1 MTVKNL
7 KKNTMKKLIAIVG
20 LFIYTGSSAFSQA
33 PEYNDLIILYAD
45 GNYEKLIREADKYTT
60 KDANKKDALPYLWL
74 SKGLYAISQV
84 GDRDAMYK
92 NAFKESIGA
101 LGKFRKKDKDGTI
114 YAENLEYVEEV
125 KKAVL
130 EGAYNEVDA
139 KTYRKAIPL
148 LMSYYKIMPDD
159 LGGKYLEAACK
170 YRENDKSGANYIWKD
185 TEKRLAAMTS
195 LDGLTDVDKKLL
207 KRGVLETAAC
217 YKDGKQ
223 LEKASNVL
231 NKIAPFY
238 EGDEDFKTRSNEIL
252 N

>member
-1 MTVKNL
+1 
-7 KKNTMKKLIAIVG
+7 MKKLIAIVG
-20 LFIYTGSSAFSQA
+20 LFIYTASSAFAQA

-45 GNYEKLIREADKYTT
+45 GNYAKLIREADKYTS
-60 KDANKKDALPYLWL
+60 KDASKNDALPYLWL
-74 SKGLYAISQV
+74 SKGLFAISQV

-101 LGKFRKKDKDGTI
+101 LGKFRKKDKQGTI
-114 YAENLEYVEEV
+114 YAEHSEYIEEV
-125 KKAVL
+125 KKSIL
-130 EGAYNEVDA
+130 EGVYNEVES

-170 YRENDKSGANYIWKD
+170 FRENDKSGANYIWKD
-185 TEKRLAAMTS
+185 TDKKLLELTS
-195 LDGLTDVDKKLL
+195 LDGMSENDKKLL

-217 YKDGKQ
+217 YKDSKQ
-223 LEKASNVL
+223 VDKANKIL

-238 EGDEDFKTRSNEIL
+238 EGDEEFKERSSEIM